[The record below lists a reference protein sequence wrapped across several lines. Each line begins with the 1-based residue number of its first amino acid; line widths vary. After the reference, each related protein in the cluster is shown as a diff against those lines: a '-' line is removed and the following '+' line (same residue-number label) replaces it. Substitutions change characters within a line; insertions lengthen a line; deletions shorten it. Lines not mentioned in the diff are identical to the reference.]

1 MNISNAKIIIADSEN
16 DSDMF
21 YATKFIAPDTF
32 TFIQKNK
39 KKIIVVN
46 DLELDRAKIESN
58 ADTVLAYSKYEKIT
72 KKKKH
77 RSPSFIEVIETVLR
91 EMNIGN
97 LLVPANFSLFYADFL
112 RKKGFNLRIK
122 KNPFFNSREIK
133 KEIEINCIIK
143 TQRGVE
149 KSLHKA
155 IDYIKKS
162 KIKNGLLYSSSGIK
176 ITSEFM
182 RKMVNIEL
190 LKNGFIAKHTIV
202 SCSEQSSVPHNIGEG
217 DLKANEPIVFD
228 IFPKDEK
235 TGYYADMSRTIVKGK
250 ASIQLKKMFN
260 AIISA
265 QNIVFEY
272 AKDGIDGSFLHRKV
286 VNHLKKLGFKTGK
299 HNGRMEGFFHGTGH
313 GVGLDVHELP
323 KISQVKHILKSG
335 NVVTVEP
342 GLYYKTIGGVRIEDM
357 ILITD
362 DSCVNLTKFPKVL
375 EV

>member
-1 MNISNAKIIIADSEN
+1 MNISNAKILIADSEN

-21 YATKFIAPDTF
+21 YATKFMAPDIF
-32 TFIQKNK
+32 TYIQKDK
-39 KKIIVVN
+39 ERIIVVN
-46 DLELDRAKIESN
+46 DLELDRARIESS
-58 ADTVLAYSKYEKIT
+58 ADTVLAYSKYEKLT
-72 KKKKH
+72 KKRKG
-77 RSPSFIEVIETVLR
+77 RSPSFIEVIETALR
-91 EMNIGN
+91 EMNIGT
-97 LLVPANFSLFYADFL
+97 LLVPVNFSLFYADFL

-122 KNPFFNSREIK
+122 KDPFFNSRAIK
-133 KEIEINCIIK
+133 KENEINCIIK
-143 TQRGVE
+143 TQRGIE

-155 IDYIKKS
+155 VDYIKKS
-162 KIKNGLLYSSSGIK
+162 KVRNGLLYSSSGVK
-176 ITSEFM
+176 ITSEFI

-202 SCSEQSSVPHNIGEG
+202 SCGEQSSVPHNIGEG
-217 DLKANEPIVFD
+217 DLKANESIVLD
-228 IFPKDEK
+228 IFPKDEE

-250 ASIQLKKMFN
+250 ASSQLKKMYN
-260 AIISA
+260 AVISA

-272 AKDGIDGSFLHRKV
+272 AKNGIDGSSLHKKV

-323 KISQVKHILKSG
+323 RISQSKYILKSG

-342 GLYYKTIGGVRIEDM
+342 GLYYKNAGGVRIEDM

-362 DSCVNLTKFPKVL
+362 DSCINLTKFPKTL